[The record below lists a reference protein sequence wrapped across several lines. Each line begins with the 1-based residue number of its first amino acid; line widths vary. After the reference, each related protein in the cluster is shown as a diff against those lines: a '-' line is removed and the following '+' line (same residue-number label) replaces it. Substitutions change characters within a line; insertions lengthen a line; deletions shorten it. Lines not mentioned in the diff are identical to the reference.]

1 VGFAPGPAC
10 YAPHPCATESDHV
23 LEPEAIQA
31 ALLAAAGEV
40 QALMNHL
47 GLAAR
52 SAPATKLAFE
62 ADLRSSLRKALQF
75 GRAELVSTEASLGP
89 GALASPTDVIVAAKT
104 RVPQLAIEIQ
114 WHSRSEDHAGFANGA
129 LADMLKMTVA
139 RQRGAVE
146 QGAVLLAAPPRF
158 WRWLPGY
165 AEDRAGYEL
174 LNTDAETPASVEA
187 DFLAGTSWDF
197 VFDEGMDREM
207 PERLWS
213 SIMAGAEVRSPWA
226 EMELRLLD
234 VKGLGGLKDVRA

>member
-1 VGFAPGPAC
+1 M
-10 YAPHPCATESDHV
+10 

-89 GALASPTDVIVAAKT
+89 GGLAEPTDVIVAAKT
-104 RVPQLAIEIQ
+104 RVPQLAIEVQ
-114 WHSRSEDHAGFANGA
+114 WHPRSEDHAGFANAA
-129 LADMLKMTVA
+129 LADMVKMTVA
-139 RQRGAVE
+139 RQKGAVE
-146 QGAVLLAAPPRF
+146 QGAVLLAGPPRF

-165 AEDRAGYEL
+165 AEDRSGYEL
-174 LNTDAETPASVEA
+174 LNTDSDTPASVKS
-187 DFLAGTSWDF
+187 DFLGGPTWDF
-197 VFDEGMDREM
+197 VFEAGMDREL
-207 PERLWS
+207 PERLWAS
-213 SIMAGAEVRSPWA
+213 VIAAAEVRSPWA

-234 VKGLGGLKDVRA
+234 VKGLGSLKNVRA

>member
-1 VGFAPGPAC
+1 M
-10 YAPHPCATESDHV
+10 
-23 LEPEAIQA
+23 LEPEAVQA

-75 GRAELVSTEASLGP
+75 GRAELVSTEATLGAGP
-89 GALASPTDVIVAAKT
+89 LAQPTDVIVAAKT
-104 RVPQLAIEIQ
+104 RVPQLAIEVQ
-114 WHSRSEDHAGFANGA
+114 WHPRSEDHAGFANSA
-129 LADMLKMTVA
+129 VADMLKMIMA
-139 RQRGAVE
+139 RQKGAVE
-146 QGAVLLAAPPRF
+146 QGTVLVAAPPRF

-174 LNTDAETPASVEA
+174 LTTDTETPASVKS
-187 DFLAGTSWDF
+187 DFLAGSTWDF
-197 VFDEGMDREM
+197 VFDAGMDRQL
-207 PERLWS
+207 PDRLWS
-213 SIMAGAEVRSPWA
+213 SIMASAELRSPWA

-234 VKGLGGLKDVRA
+234 VKGLGALGDARA